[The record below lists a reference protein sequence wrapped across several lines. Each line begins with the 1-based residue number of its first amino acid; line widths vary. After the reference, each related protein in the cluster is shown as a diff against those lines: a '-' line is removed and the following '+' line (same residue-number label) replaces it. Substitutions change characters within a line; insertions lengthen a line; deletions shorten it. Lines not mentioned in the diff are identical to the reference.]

1 MLQDWQGGILRAVNV
16 PILARAEWMDEAF
29 LGITGEQYLGIAIM
43 AASAVL
49 AQALYLVLANI
60 WIRSHSRPEVRKE
73 WRAERRRLDSVVFG
87 LFVATAVLVGV
98 PILDFDID
106 VEDAATVAGRLL
118 GVVCGA
124 LIILRLLG
132 IAADHLL
139 GAAAKTETR
148 FDDQL
153 IPLVRQTLTVFIVLV
168 GVLFVL
174 QNLDVD
180 VGALIAGLG
189 IGGLAVALAAQDT
202 VKNLI
207 GGIAVLA
214 DRPFQVGDWVVVG
227 EVEGTVEW
235 VGFRST
241 RLRTFKDSL
250 VTVPN
255 GRMIDT
261 VIDNMGAR
269 EFRRYDTTLRLQY
282 TTPPERVQAFVEGVR
297 AILQANESVR
307 HDYYFVEL
315 QTLGESSLDVLLYCF
330 FEAPDWSAELR
341 AKHILNLDVLRLAKE
356 LGIEWAY
363 PTQTVHLEGW
373 GSAKKREGTLS
384 EEQLATIV
392 AGFGPGGRA
401 GQQAFRPLTAGYD
414 PSPNGSRERIEE
426 EAEAEAEAGE

>member
-1 MLQDWQGGILRAVNV
+1 F
-16 PILARAEWMDEAF
+16 LARAEWLDDKV
-29 LGITGEQYLGIAIM
+29 LGIAGDQYAGI
-43 AASAVL
+43 AIIAGCAVF
-49 AQALYLVLANI
+49 AQALYLLIANL
-60 WIRSHSRPEVRKE
+60 WIRSHSRPDVRKE
-73 WRAERRRLDSVVFG
+73 WRTERRRLDSVLFG
-87 LFVATAVLVGV
+87 LFVATAVLIGV
-98 PILDFDID
+98 PLLDLDPDI
-106 VEDAATVAGRLL
+106 EDTATVAGRLL

-124 LIILRLLG
+124 LIILRVIG

-139 GAAAKTETR
+139 GAAQRTATK

-153 IPLVRQTLTVFIVLV
+153 IPLIRQTLTVFIVLV

-202 VKNLI
+202 VKNLL

-214 DRPFQVGDWVVVG
+214 DRPFQVGDWVVIG

-241 RLRTFKDSL
+241 RLRTFKSSV

-261 VIDNMGAR
+261 VIDNMGVR
-269 EFRRYDTTLRLQY
+269 QFRRYDCTLRLQY
-282 TTPPERVQAFVEGVR
+282 TTPPEKVQAFVEGAR

-315 QTLGESSLDVLLYCF
+315 EGLGESSLNVLLYCF
-330 FEAPDWSAELR
+330 FDAPDWNTELR
-341 AKHILNLDVLRLAKE
+341 AKHILNLDILRLAKA

-363 PTQTVHLEGW
+363 PTSTVHLEGW
-373 GSAKKREGTLS
+373 GSARVADGTVPAA
-384 EEQLATIV
+384 ELAAIV
-392 AGFGPGGRA
+392 EGFGPGGRA
-401 GQQAFRPLTAGYD
+401 GQRAYQPLTAGYE
-414 PSPNGSRERIEE
+414 PSANGA
-426 EAEAEAEAGE
+426 AELGEPDDGG